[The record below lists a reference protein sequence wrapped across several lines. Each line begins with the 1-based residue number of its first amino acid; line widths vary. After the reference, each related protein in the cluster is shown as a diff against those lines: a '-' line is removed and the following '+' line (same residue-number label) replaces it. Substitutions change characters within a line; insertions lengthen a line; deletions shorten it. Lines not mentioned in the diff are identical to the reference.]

1 MLMRKNKK
9 DVLLLLWTLVLLM
22 TCLMLASERQRRMMN
37 RRCFSLELQAA
48 GKFDRKVY
56 AKDPID
62 PGGGVYGDRV
72 VGIRL
77 LGDTTVYP
85 VCNRISFS
93 RGDSVYLVSEVALP
107 KRPLKQ
113 QTVRDALL
121 PDQNSVRWGKIICLL
136 LWLCVVWKTWDSF
149 YD

>member
-9 DVLLLLWTLVLLM
+9 DVLLLLWILVLLT
-22 TCLMLASERQRRMMN
+22 TCLVFASERQRRMMN
-37 RRCFSLELQAA
+37 RRCFSLELQAS
-48 GKFDRKVY
+48 GKFDCKVY
-56 AKDPID
+56 AEDPID
-62 PGGGVYGDRV
+62 PGSGVYGDRA

-85 VCNRISFS
+85 VCNRISFA

-121 PDQNSVRWGKIICLL
+121 PDQNSVRWEKIVCLL
-136 LWLCVVWKTWDSF
+136 LWLYVIWKTWNGF
-149 YD
+149 YG